1 MSFLFVIAVALVQ
14 MGCIEQIV
22 GMLRGSEHAAWHE
35 HLLRAL
41 HSLLAACPAPAI
53 NECQRP
59 ELQLRVF
66 LEERM
71 RLLEGQEEY
80 AVSIG

>member
-1 MSFLFVIAVALVQ
+1 MIAVALVQ

-22 GMLRGSEHAAWHE
+22 GMLRGSEHSAWHE

-41 HSLLAACPAPAI
+41 HSLLSACPAPAVA
-53 NECQRP
+53 ECQRP

-80 AVSIG
+80 AVSIV